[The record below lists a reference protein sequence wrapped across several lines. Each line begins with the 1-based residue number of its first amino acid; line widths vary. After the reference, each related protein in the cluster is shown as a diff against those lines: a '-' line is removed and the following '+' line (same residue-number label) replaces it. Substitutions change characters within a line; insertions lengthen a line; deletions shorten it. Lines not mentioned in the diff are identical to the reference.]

1 LRRGQSEIF
10 LAEGLDYPNETLF
23 TSLAQARAVIP
34 PTSLVL

>member
-1 LRRGQSEIF
+1 MSPARDKL
-10 LAEGLDYPNETLF
+10 LYETLF